1 MVMQDYKLIK
11 VNRIRLSRMAHLS
24 SKWDVQHFNFLSEF
38 LAFCFMDINRITF
51 DSTFFFYHYVELRR
65 SKVSKDV
72 VA

>member
-51 DSTFFFYHYVELRR
+51 DSTFFF
-65 SKVSKDV
+65 
-72 VA
+72 